1 MRGRTVQSM
10 IGALVDPGGGLA
22 RSWKLCSPVRIIRAP
37 ARAATRFHHAV
48 RYQGEYA
55 LMDQLITTAA
65 TASSAP
71 AMSAAAPP
79 ATAVAVPVAGA
90 QSISPADV
98 AAYIDP
104 RDIAAFLPPPPPT
117 TELVA
122 ISDSFFS
129 AVENATFVALFI
141 VGFFLLA
148 RLLHAWMLHRSIRRA
163 LEAKSEAVTP
173 LIDKLNKP
181 YEHLGGQRTDAPGDD
196 RNALVLLAIGLAMAG
211 FGLIQ
216 GHEQLIRISAGAAL
230 FPAFVGAALLVRR
243 RLARSAAVEERAA
256 A

>member
-1 MRGRTVQSM
+1 M
-10 IGALVDPGGGLA
+10 D
-22 RSWKLCSPVRIIRAP
+22 
-37 ARAATRFHHAV
+37 
-48 RYQGEYA
+48 
-55 LMDQLITTAA
+55 LMITTAA
-65 TASSAP
+65 AAP
-71 AMSAAAPP
+71 AAAPATPPP
-79 ATAVAVPVAGA
+79 AAVTVPVTGA

-104 RDIAAFLPPPPPT
+104 RDIASFLPPPPPT

-122 ISDSFFS
+122 VSNDFFGWL
-129 AVENATFVALFI
+129 ENITMVALFV

-163 LEAKSEAVTP
+163 LEAKSDAVTP

-181 YEHLGGQRTDAPGDD
+181 YEHLGWQGTAEPAGGDD

-230 FPAFVGAALLVRR
+230 FPAFVGIALLVRR
-243 RLARSAAVEERAA
+243 RLARAAAAGERAA

>member
-1 MRGRTVQSM
+1 M
-10 IGALVDPGGGLA
+10 L
-22 RSWKLCSPVRIIRAP
+22 
-37 ARAATRFHHAV
+37 
-48 RYQGEYA
+48 
-55 LMDQLITTAA
+55 DQLITAA
-65 TASSAP
+65 A
-71 AMSAAAPP
+71 AAAPAAP
-79 ATAVAVPVAGA
+79 AAVPPAAVTVPVTGA

-104 RDIAAFLPPPPPT
+104 RDVASFLPPPPPT

-122 ISDSFFS
+122 VSEGFFRLL
-129 AVENATFVALFI
+129 ENITMVALFV

-163 LEAKSEAVTP
+163 LEAKSDAVSP

-181 YEHLGGQRTDAPGDD
+181 YEHLGGQGDKETASGGDD

-216 GHEQLIRISAGAAL
+216 GNEQLIRVSAGAAL
-230 FPAFVGAALLVRR
+230 FPAFVGIALFVRR
-243 RLARSAAVEERAA
+243 RLARAAAAEERAA

>member
-1 MRGRTVQSM
+1 M
-10 IGALVDPGGGLA
+10 L
-22 RSWKLCSPVRIIRAP
+22 
-37 ARAATRFHHAV
+37 
-48 RYQGEYA
+48 
-55 LMDQLITTAA
+55 DQLITAA
-65 TASSAP
+65 
-71 AMSAAAPP
+71 
-79 ATAVAVPVAGA
+79 AVAVPAVPTAAPPPAVTVPVSGT

-104 RDIAAFLPPPPPT
+104 RDVASFLPPPPPT

-122 ISDSFFS
+122 VSEGFFRLL
-129 AVENATFVALFI
+129 ENVTMVALFV
-141 VGFFLLA
+141 VGLFLLA

-163 LEAKSEAVTP
+163 LDAKSDAVSP

-181 YEHLGGQRTDAPGDD
+181 YEHLGGQSPDTPGDD

-216 GHEQLIRISAGAAL
+216 GHEQLIRTSAGAAL
-230 FPAFVGAALLVRR
+230 FPVFVGIALLVRR
-243 RLARSAAVEERAA
+243 RLARAAAAEERAA

>member
-1 MRGRTVQSM
+1 MDFL
-10 IGALVDPGGGLA
+10 IAA
-22 RSWKLCSPVRIIRAP
+22 A
-37 ARAATRFHHAV
+37 AAAT
-48 RYQGEYA
+48 
-55 LMDQLITTAA
+55 TPP
-65 TASSAP
+65 AP
-71 AMSAAAPP
+71 TVAAAP
-79 ATAVAVPVAGA
+79 VALPA

-104 RDIAAFLPPPPPT
+104 GEVAHFMPAPPPT

-122 ISDSFFS
+122 VSDRFFGWL
-129 AVENATFVALFI
+129 ENITMVALFVI
-141 VGFFLLA
+141 GFFLLA

-163 LEAKSEAVTP
+163 LEAKSDAVSP

-181 YEHLGGQRTDAPGDD
+181 YEHIGGQSPDAPGDD

-216 GHEQLIRISAGAAL
+216 GHEQLIRTAVGAAL
-230 FPAFVGAALLVRR
+230 FPIFVGIALLVRR
-243 RLARSAAVEERAA
+243 RLAGIAAAEERAA

>member
-1 MRGRTVQSM
+1 MDLM
-10 IGALVDPGGGLA
+10 ITAA
-22 RSWKLCSPVRIIRAP
+22 A
-37 ARAATRFHHAV
+37 AATA
-48 RYQGEYA
+48 A
-55 LMDQLITTAA
+55 APTAA
-65 TASSAP
+65 TV
-71 AMSAAAPP
+71 
-79 ATAVAVPVAGA
+79 TVPVSTG

-104 RDIAAFLPPPPPT
+104 RDIASFMPAPPPT

-122 ISDSFFS
+122 VSDSFFNLM
-129 AVENATFVALFI
+129 ENVTIVALFI

-163 LEAKSEAVTP
+163 LEAKSDAVSP

-181 YEHLGGQRTDAPGDD
+181 YEHIGGQSPDTPGDD

-230 FPAFVGAALLVRR
+230 FPAFVGVALLVRR
-243 RLARSAAVEERAA
+243 RLARAATAEERTAA
-256 A
+256 

>member
-1 MRGRTVQSM
+1 MLDQ
-10 IGALVDPGGGLA
+10 LVTAAAAAVPA
-22 RSWKLCSPVRIIRAP
+22 AP
-37 ARAATRFHHAV
+37 AAV
-48 RYQGEYA
+48 
-55 LMDQLITTAA
+55 
-65 TASSAP
+65 
-71 AMSAAAPP
+71 PP
-79 ATAVAVPVAGA
+79 AAVSVPLPGA

-104 RDIAAFLPPPPPT
+104 RDVASFLPPPPPT

-122 ISDSFFS
+122 VSEGFFRLL
-129 AVENATFVALFI
+129 ENITMVALFV

-163 LEAKSEAVTP
+163 LDAKSDAVSP

-181 YEHLGGQRTDAPGDD
+181 YEHLGGQSPDTPGDD

-216 GHEQLIRISAGAAL
+216 GHEQLIRTSAGAAL
-230 FPAFVGAALLVRR
+230 FPIFVGIALLVRR
-243 RLARSAAVEERAA
+243 RLARAAAAEERAA

>member
-1 MRGRTVQSM
+1 M
-10 IGALVDPGGGLA
+10 D
-22 RSWKLCSPVRIIRAP
+22 
-37 ARAATRFHHAV
+37 
-48 RYQGEYA
+48 
-55 LMDQLITTAA
+55 LMITTAA
-65 TASSAP
+65 VAA
-71 AMSAAAPP
+71 AAAP
-79 ATAVAVPVAGA
+79 AVPPAATVTVPVTAA

-104 RDIAAFLPPPPPT
+104 RDIASFMPAPPPT

-122 ISDSFFS
+122 LSNDFFGWL
-129 AVENATFVALFI
+129 ENITMVALFVI
-141 VGFFLLA
+141 GFFLLA

-163 LEAKSEAVTP
+163 LEAKSDAVGP

-181 YEHLGGQRTDAPGDD
+181 YEHLGPQNAGEPSGGDD

-216 GHEQLIRISAGAAL
+216 GNEQLIRISSGAAL
-230 FPAFVGAALLVRR
+230 FPAFVGIALLVRR
-243 RLARSAAVEERAA
+243 RLARAAALEERAA

>member
-1 MRGRTVQSM
+1 M
-10 IGALVDPGGGLA
+10 L
-22 RSWKLCSPVRIIRAP
+22 
-37 ARAATRFHHAV
+37 
-48 RYQGEYA
+48 
-55 LMDQLITTAA
+55 DQLITAAA
-65 TASSAP
+65 TAVPAAP
-71 AMSAAAPP
+71 AAVPP
-79 ATAVAVPVAGA
+79 AAVSVPLPGA

-104 RDIAAFLPPPPPT
+104 RDVASFLPPPPPT

-122 ISDSFFS
+122 VSEGFFRLL
-129 AVENATFVALFI
+129 ENITMVALFV

-163 LEAKSEAVTP
+163 LDAKSDAVSP

-181 YEHLGGQRTDAPGDD
+181 YEHLGGQSPDTPGDD

-216 GHEQLIRISAGAAL
+216 GHEQLIRTSAGAAL
-230 FPAFVGAALLVRR
+230 FPIFVGIALLVRR
-243 RLARSAAVEERAA
+243 RFARAAAAEERAA

>member
-1 MRGRTVQSM
+1 
-10 IGALVDPGGGLA
+10 
-22 RSWKLCSPVRIIRAP
+22 
-37 ARAATRFHHAV
+37 
-48 RYQGEYA
+48 
-55 LMDQLITTAA
+55 MDLTITTAA
-65 TASSAP
+65 AATATAP
-71 AMSAAAPP
+71 AVPP
-79 ATAVAVPVAGA
+79 ATTITVPVPTA

-104 RDIAAFLPPPPPT
+104 RDIASFMPAPPPT

-122 ISDSFFS
+122 ISDRFFGWL
-129 AVENATFVALFI
+129 ENITMVALFV
-141 VGFFLLA
+141 VGVFLLA

-163 LEAKSEAVTP
+163 LDAKSEAVGP

-181 YEHLGGQRTDAPGDD
+181 YEHLVWQGGKETVSGGDD

-216 GHEQLIRISAGAAL
+216 GHEQLIRTSAGAAL
-230 FPAFVGAALLVRR
+230 FPIFVGIALLVRR
-243 RLARSAAVEERAA
+243 RLARAAAAEERAA

>member
-1 MRGRTVQSM
+1 
-10 IGALVDPGGGLA
+10 
-22 RSWKLCSPVRIIRAP
+22 
-37 ARAATRFHHAV
+37 
-48 RYQGEYA
+48 
-55 LMDQLITTAA
+55 MDQLISTAA
-65 TASSAP
+65 TAAATVP
-71 AMSAAAPP
+71 PAAAPQAA
-79 ATAVAVPVAGA
+79 ATAPVTLPP
-90 QSISPADV
+90 QPINPADI

-104 RDIAAFLPPPPPT
+104 RDIAAFLPAPPPT

-122 ISDSFFS
+122 ISTHFFHL
-129 AVENATFVALFI
+129 VENITLVALFV

-163 LEAKSEAVTP
+163 LEAKSDVVNA

-181 YEHLGGQRTDAPGDD
+181 YEHLGAPRADAPGDD

-216 GHEQLIRISAGAAL
+216 GHEELIRISAGAAL
-230 FPAFVGAALLVRR
+230 FPAFVGIALLVRR
-243 RLARSAAVEERAA
+243 RLARAGTMISEERAA

>member
-1 MRGRTVQSM
+1 M
-10 IGALVDPGGGLA
+10 L
-22 RSWKLCSPVRIIRAP
+22 
-37 ARAATRFHHAV
+37 
-48 RYQGEYA
+48 
-55 LMDQLITTAA
+55 DQLITAA
-65 TASSAP
+65 
-71 AMSAAAPP
+71 SAAAPAAP
-79 ATAVAVPVAGA
+79 TAVPPAAVTVPVTGA

-104 RDIAAFLPPPPPT
+104 RDVASFLPPPPPT

-122 ISDSFFS
+122 VSEGFFRLL
-129 AVENATFVALFI
+129 ENITMVALFV

-163 LEAKSEAVTP
+163 LDAKSDAVSP

-181 YEHLGGQRTDAPGDD
+181 YEHLGGQSPDTPGDD

-216 GHEQLIRISAGAAL
+216 GHEQLIRTAAGAAL
-230 FPAFVGAALLVRR
+230 FPVFVGIALLVRR
-243 RLARSAAVEERAA
+243 RLARAAAAEERAA